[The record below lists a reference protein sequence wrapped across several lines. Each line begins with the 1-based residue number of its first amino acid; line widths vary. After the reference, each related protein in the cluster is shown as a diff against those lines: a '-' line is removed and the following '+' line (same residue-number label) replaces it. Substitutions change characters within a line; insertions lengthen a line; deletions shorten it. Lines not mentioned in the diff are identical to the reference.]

1 MIETLLGA
9 TWGLL
14 IRIHANQLGK
24 QRAFARK
31 SIEILN
37 YIIDYC

>member
-9 TWGLL
+9 SWGLM

-31 SIEILN
+31 C
-37 YIIDYC
+37 IIYLFESYENI